1 LAINK
6 NKAIADAQRLAARG
20 SFGKAAELLVQVL
33 AEDPEDVRLWLKLGD
48 YQKQNG
54 SIAGAVSAY
63 LKAATHYTDRGF
75 FLKAVA
81 CWKQILNSDPNYVDG
96 HLRLAELYVQLNMGP
111 DAIAQYQVVAA
122 AYEREGRPRDAVG
135 VMGRVCELSP
145 EDVPAR
151 IRLAEGLARVNDLAN
166 ACSEFRVVI
175 DQLEARDRLDDLI
188 QVAERVVYLAPD
200 DLGTLRRLSDA
211 YLRKGDAKRA
221 LARLQL
227 VFKSSPNDVETL
239 ELLARAFSGL
249 GQTHK
254 AVSVHRE
261 VARIYEEMGNHAG
274 KLEAYRRLLALDPTD
289 VEAISAVGGGQ
300 RGTGSMQAVNP
311 QILVSH
317 GTTSTQ
323 GMQRLAMVQP
333 TETLSPEAQIHRHL
347 LDIELLLKYGL
358 GEHALAVCDKILG
371 LDPEH
376 EGALTKRKDLAL
388 AIGRRDEAIQSL
400 LKLAAVLER
409 RSPEIAMAH
418 LGELLQLSP
427 NHHEGNQR
435 MQRLS
440 QGMAKGLE
448 RGQAA
453 RSGFGGAPAVIE
465 AAPLDDYADLD
476 LNGLDLGDADLLAPQ
491 HTPDPSVDLDGFG
504 DLDALDA
511 FDAPDPPPAPAG
523 GPYANALELPADD
536 AAVAEEDFAGL
547 VDAPEDDFSDLLRD
561 ESRAASAPLPTF
573 VPRRFDTGA
582 QAVLTPPPPDAE
594 AFGALLTTTTASPPA
609 VAPDGTG
616 EFDLPPLDLADDE
629 FGDLLRGETA
639 APADGDDDF
648 GGLLGDS
655 DELSTPRPTTA
666 PVAPI
671 DVERLRRQSAETS
684 GSSFTERQPITSVG
698 RETENDDLFDPD
710 AFGLPEAGEADDSL
724 PDDADHAARETDSP
738 ESTREVTPRGAA
750 TPAVVFDG
758 LGDLLPDDLDLDGTD
773 FRNGDLLAE
782 AGRAAVENDEVEL
795 EAEVASLPGVELSLG
810 VPESLG
816 PMEPAAPNAARDDDD
831 DDPFGDLDL
840 EPSGVQGESAEEED
854 VELLDDSELLD
865 DDELL
870 PEDSGSPAGMAIDF
884 DQPAVDA
891 RSDSIE
897 LPDGFDLGDFHD
909 GQAGLPI
916 DFDAEPA
923 AVSEPEPEPLPVSE
937 ARPQVD
943 TAAID
948 VADFDES
955 EPTAFIASA
964 LEPMSEPAPAPRRPM
979 IDARTEVAGPEL
991 LRAMAAASEDALAEV
1006 DFLLESGLVDDAR
1019 DALDEVERQYGAT
1032 NAVQARRGRLQ
1043 ELQALQN
1050 EAESAIQQIAVNE
1063 TPLAPPQASTV
1074 GDLNDADIAAHFDL
1088 GVAYMEMGQYKKA
1101 ISQLEKVLSSR
1112 ERRAEALRV
1121 IALCE
1126 LHQGNASAAVARLQ
1140 DALRSPA
1147 LSRDSKVGLHY
1158 DLASAYESQGSRLAA
1173 RQQLQNIVELG
1184 AGDFLDTRTR
1194 LARLGG

>member
-1 LAINK
+1 MAINK

-54 SIAGAVSAY
+54 SIGGAVSAY

-122 AYEREGRPRDAVG
+122 AYEREGRPRDAVII
-135 VMGRVCELSP
+135 MGRVCELSP

-151 IRLAEGLARVNDLAN
+151 IRLAEGLARVNEIAN

-175 DQLEARDRLDDLI
+175 DQLEARDRLDDMI

-239 ELLARAFSGL
+239 ELLARAFAGL

-261 VARIYEEMGNHAG
+261 VARIYEEMGNQAG

-289 VEAISAVGGGQ
+289 VEAISAAGGGQ

-311 QILVSH
+311 QILMSH
-317 GTTSTQ
+317 GITSTQ
-323 GMQRLAMVQP
+323 GMQRLAIVQP

-347 LDIELLLKYGL
+347 LDIELLVKYGL
-358 GEHALAVCDKILG
+358 GDHALAVCDKILG

-376 EGALTKRKDLAL
+376 EAALMQRKDLAL

-453 RSGFGGAPAVIE
+453 RSGFGGTPAVIE

-476 LNGLDLGDADLLAPQ
+476 LNGLDLGDADLLSPQ
-491 HTPDPSVDLDGFG
+491 HTPDPGVDLDGFD

-511 FDAPDPPPAPAG
+511 FDAPEPPPAPAG

-582 QAVLTPPPPDAE
+582 HAVLTPPPPDAE
-594 AFGALLTTTTASPPA
+594 AFGALLTTTTASPTA
-609 VAPDGTG
+609 MAAEATG
-616 EFDLPPLDLADDE
+616 EFDLPALDLADDE
-629 FGDLLRGETA
+629 FGDLLRGESA

-648 GGLLGDS
+648 GGLLGEV

-671 DVERLRRQSAETS
+671 DVERLRRQSADS
-684 GSSFTERQPITSVG
+684 FGAGFTERQPITAVG
-698 RETENDDLFDPD
+698 RESASDDLFDSD
-710 AFGLPEAGEADDSL
+710 AFGLPAVGDADESL
-724 PDDADHAARETDSP
+724 PDAEGPSETETP
-738 ESTREVTPRGAA
+738 ESTREVVPTGAA
-750 TPAVVFDG
+750 TPAVVFDA

-773 FRNGDLLAE
+773 FGVSGALAD
-782 AGRAAVENDEVEL
+782 AGRAAAEPDEVEL
-795 EAEVASLPGVELSLG
+795 EAEVASLPGVELSLDH
-810 VPESLG
+810 PESLG
-816 PMEPAAPNAARDDDD
+816 PLEPAPPLAASDD
-831 DDPFGDLDL
+831 DDPFGDLGL
-840 EPSGVQGESAEEED
+840 EPSGVQGESAEDDD

-891 RSDSIE
+891 RSSSIE

-909 GQAGLPI
+909 GQAGMPI

-923 AVSEPEPEPLPVSE
+923 APSAPAPVPAPVLE
-937 ARPQVD
+937 ARPEVD
-943 TAAID
+943 TAALD
-948 VADFDES
+948 LADFDES
-955 EPTAFIASA
+955 EPTAFIESTFDP
-964 LEPMSEPAPAPRRPM
+964 LPEPAPSPRRPM

-1006 DFLLESGLVDDAR
+1006 DFLLESGLVDDAQ
-1019 DALDEVERQYGAT
+1019 DAIEEVERQYGNT
-1032 NAVQARRGRLQ
+1032 DAVRARRVRLE

-1101 ISQLEKVLSSR
+1101 IAQLEKVVGSR

-1184 AGDFLDTRTR
+1184 SGDFLDTRTR